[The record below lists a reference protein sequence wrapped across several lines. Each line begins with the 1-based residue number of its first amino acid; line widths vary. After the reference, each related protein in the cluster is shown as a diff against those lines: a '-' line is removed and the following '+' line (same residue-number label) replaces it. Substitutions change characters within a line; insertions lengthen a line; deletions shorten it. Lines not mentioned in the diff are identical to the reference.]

1 MFDAPSCHLQRE
13 KQNSGTGTKY
23 FGGAANFVNN
33 NNSVLFEYIG
43 FFFSETISFEQ
54 KVNRSIV
61 IIQSLR
67 AKKSCCCARCVEQK
81 SERVEWGPY
90 VLSFGGS

>member
-23 FGGAANFVNN
+23 FGGLPTSSTTITAFSLNILA
-33 NNSVLFEYIG
+33 
-43 FFFSETISFEQ
+43 FFTESISFE
-54 KVNRSIV
+54 KANRSIV

-67 AKKSCCCARCVEQK
+67 VKKKLPLCPLCGTKE
-81 SERVEWGPY
+81 
-90 VLSFGGS
+90 